1 MCTPTRLS
9 AIILFIFSFAPFIFI
24 SLQIYFTT
32 TNFQIA
38 IPFAHFP
45 IFPVNFISKINKAK
59 VVKQFANNYLFLVYM
74 AINRHYVTNFIH
86 IFVEI
91 ITVDNVD
98 KSVDSLYMGI
108 ICSHF
113 VHISSTLL
121 YYGNFIFV
129 SFCIMCPEQYFGKNK
144 KYENFFK
151 ITQIFILLYSI

>member
-1 MCTPTRLS
+1 
-9 AIILFIFSFAPFIFI
+9 
-24 SLQIYFTT
+24 
-32 TNFQIA
+32 
-38 IPFAHFP
+38 
-45 IFPVNFISKINKAK
+45 
-59 VVKQFANNYLFLVYM
+59 M
-74 AINRHYVTNFIH
+74 ARNRHYVTNFMH

-129 SFCIMCPEQYFGKNK
+129 SFHIMCPEQYFGKTK
-144 KYENFFK
+144 KYENFSNQSNFHTFLYYLKYFIQTYIAIAISHIK
-151 ITQIFILLYSI
+151 IVGNPITNFGF